1 MKKILFVSALL
12 AALSSYVT
20 ADEHVKVYHGE
31 SCGCCHNWAKY
42 MEQNG
47 FEVEMISLA
56 DEPLIQ
62 KKNEFGLPLE
72 LASCHTAIID
82 GYVVEGHMPAGEIRT
97 LLKNK
102 PKDVIGIAVPGMPL
116 EAPGMEQGSQPE
128 VYDVVA
134 FKKDG
139 SYQSIAT
146 YKDREKIK

>member
-1 MKKILFVSALL
+1 MYNRGLL
-12 AALSSYVT
+12 AALGSYV
-20 ADEHVKVYHGE
+20 AAGEHVKVYHGE

-62 KKNEFGLPLE
+62 KKNELKLPLE

-116 EAPGMEQGSQPE
+116 EAAGM
-128 VYDVVA
+128 
-134 FKKDG
+134 
-139 SYQSIAT
+139 
-146 YKDREKIK
+146 

>member
-1 MKKILFVSALL
+1 MKKILFAGALL
-12 AALSSYVT
+12 AALGSYVS
-20 ADEHVKVYHGE
+20 AGEHVKVYHGE

-62 KKNEFGLPLE
+62 KKNELGLPLE
-72 LASCHTAIID
+72 LTSCHTAIVD
-82 GYVVEGHMPAGEIRT
+82 GYVVEGHMPVGEIRT

-116 EAPGMEQGSQPE
+116 EAPGMEQGSQ
-128 VYDVVA
+128 A
-134 FKKDG
+134 RG
-139 SYQSIAT
+139 L
-146 YKDREKIK
+146 

>member
-1 MKKILFVSALL
+1 MKKILFVGALL
-12 AALSSYVT
+12 VALNSYAA
-20 ADEHVKVYHGE
+20 AGEHIKVYHGE

-62 KKNEFGLPLE
+62 KKNELGLPLE

-82 GYVVEGHMPAGEIRT
+82 GYVVEGHMPIGEIHT

-139 SYQSIAT
+139 SYHSIAT
-146 YKDREKIK
+146 YKGKEKIK

>member
-1 MKKILFVSALL
+1 MKKILFAGALL
-12 AALSSYVT
+12 AALGSYAA
-20 ADEHVKVYHGE
+20 ADEHIKIYHGE

-62 KKNEFGLPLE
+62 KKNELKLPLE
-72 LASCHTAIID
+72 LASCHTAIVD
-82 GYVVEGHMPAGEIRT
+82 GYVVEGHMPASEIRT

-116 EAPGMEQGSQPE
+116 EAPGMEQGLSPR
-128 VYDVVA
+128 
-134 FKKDG
+134 
-139 SYQSIAT
+139 SMMW
-146 YKDREKIK
+146 

>member
-1 MKKILFVSALL
+1 
-12 AALSSYVT
+12 
-20 ADEHVKVYHGE
+20 
-31 SCGCCHNWAKY
+31 

-62 KKNEFGLPLE
+62 KKNELGLPLE

-102 PKDVIGIAVPGMPL
+102 PKDVIGIAAPGMPL

-128 VYDVVA
+128 AYDVVA

-139 SYQSIAT
+139 SYKSIAT
-146 YKDREKIK
+146 YKGREKIK

>member
-1 MKKILFVSALL
+1 MKKILFVGALL
-12 AALSSYVT
+12 AALGSY
-20 ADEHVKVYHGE
+20 AAAGEHIKVYHGE

-62 KKNEFGLPLE
+62 KKNELKLPLE
-72 LASCHTAIID
+72 LASCHTAIVD
-82 GYVVEGHMPAGEIRT
+82 GYVVEGHMPASEIRT

-128 VYDVVA
+128 VYDVAA

-146 YKDREKIK
+146 YKGREKIK

>member
-1 MKKILFVSALL
+1 MKKILFAGALL
-12 AALSSYVT
+12 AALGSY
-20 ADEHVKVYHGE
+20 AAAGEHVKVYHGE

-62 KKNEFGLPLE
+62 KKNELKLPLE

-82 GYVVEGHMPAGEIRT
+82 GYVIEGHMPVGEIRT

-102 PKDVIGIAVPGMPL
+102 PKDVIGIAFIGIAAALDIPL
-116 EAPGMEQGSQPE
+116 GLAAG
-128 VYDVVA
+128 A
-134 FKKDG
+134 I
-139 SYQSIAT
+139 IAGAYVSEIASPLT
-146 YKDREKIK
+146 DRCAEL

>member
-1 MKKILFVSALL
+1 MKKILFVGALL
-12 AALSSYVT
+12 AALGSYAA
-20 ADEHVKVYHGE
+20 ADEHIKVYHGE

-56 DEPLIQ
+56 DELLIQ
-62 KKNEFGLPLE
+62 KKNELKLPLE

-134 FKKDG
+134 LKKDG

-146 YKDREKIK
+146 YKGKEKIK

>member
-1 MKKILFVSALL
+1 
-12 AALSSYVT
+12 
-20 ADEHVKVYHGE
+20 
-31 SCGCCHNWAKY
+31 

-62 KKNEFGLPLE
+62 KKNELKLPLE
-72 LASCHTAIID
+72 LTSCHTAIID

-102 PKDVIGIAVPGMPL
+102 PKDVIGIAAPGMPL

-128 VYDVVA
+128 AYDVVA

-139 SYQSIAT
+139 SYKSIAT
-146 YKDREKIK
+146 YKGREKIK

>member
-1 MKKILFVSALL
+1 MKKILFVGALL
-12 AALSSYVT
+12 AALCSY
-20 ADEHVKVYHGE
+20 AAAGEHIKVYHGE

-62 KKNEFGLPLE
+62 KKNELGLPLE
-72 LASCHTAIID
+72 FASCHTAIID
-82 GYVVEGHMPAGEIRT
+82 GYVVEGHMPAGEIHT

-116 EAPGMEQGSQPE
+116 EAPGMEQGS
-128 VYDVVA
+128 
-134 FKKDG
+134 
-139 SYQSIAT
+139 
-146 YKDREKIK
+146 

>member
-1 MKKILFVSALL
+1 MKKILFVGALL
-12 AALSSYVT
+12 AALGSYAV
-20 ADEHVKVYHGE
+20 AGEHVKVYHGE

-72 LASCHTAIID
+72 FASCHTAIID

-102 PKDVIGIAVPGMPL
+102 PKDVIGIAAPGMPL

-146 YKDREKIK
+146 

>member
-1 MKKILFVSALL
+1 MKKILFVGALL
-12 AALSSYVT
+12 AALGSYVS
-20 ADEHVKVYHGE
+20 ASEHVKVYHGE

-62 KKNEFGLPLE
+62 KKNELGLPLE
-72 LASCHTAIID
+72 LSSCHTAIIN
-82 GYVVEGHMPAGEIRT
+82 GYVVEGHMPVGEIRT

-146 YKDREKIK
+146 YKGKEKIK

>member
-1 MKKILFVSALL
+1 MKKILFVGALL
-12 AALSSYVT
+12 AALNSY
-20 ADEHVKVYHGE
+20 AAAGEHIKVYHGE

-62 KKNEFGLPLE
+62 KKNELGLPLE
-72 LASCHTAIID
+72 LTSCHTAIID
-82 GYVVEGHMPAGEIRT
+82 GYVVEGHMPVGEIRM

-116 EAPGMEQGSQPE
+116 EAPGMEQDSQPE
-128 VYDVVA
+128 
-134 FKKDG
+134 
-139 SYQSIAT
+139 I
-146 YKDREKIK
+146 

>member
-1 MKKILFVSALL
+1 MKKILFVGALL
-12 AALSSYVT
+12 VALNSYAA
-20 ADEHVKVYHGE
+20 AGEHIKVYHGE

-62 KKNEFGLPLE
+62 KKNELGLPLE
-72 LASCHTAIID
+72 FASCHTAIID
-82 GYVVEGHMPAGEIRT
+82 GYVVEGHMPAGEIHT

-116 EAPGMEQGSQPE
+116 EAPGMEQGS
-128 VYDVVA
+128 
-134 FKKDG
+134 
-139 SYQSIAT
+139 
-146 YKDREKIK
+146 

>member
-1 MKKILFVSALL
+1 MKKILFAGALL
-12 AALSSYVT
+12 AALGSYAV
-20 ADEHVKVYHGE
+20 AGEHVKVYHGE

-62 KKNEFGLPLE
+62 KKNELGLPLE

-82 GYVVEGHMPAGEIRT
+82 GYVIEGHMPVGEIRT

-139 SYQSIAT
+139 SHQSIAT
-146 YKDREKIK
+146 YKGREKIK